1 MRSSKRLL
9 ASVAILVLLG
19 SLALARAEGAQQ
31 DFIYSIEVKGDI
43 NAGTA
48 DFITKSIDRAERD
61 NTTLIIKLDT
71 PGGLLS
77 ATKDIVYRMLDVEEE
92 NKIVV
97 WVTPRGRWA
106 YSAGTFILLASNVA
120 VMDEGTQ
127 IGAAQPRPED
137 PKTTEAMAGWIAEI
151 AGLRGRPPEVAENFV
166 RYNLVVGPEEAL
178 QENVINLI
186 TSDENEIL
194 TYIGRSGADVREIE
208 MGLVSK
214 FLSIISNPDVVII
227 LFILGLFGLI
237 AEITTPGI
245 GLPGVAGVIC
255 LILALWGMGIVEV
268 SYVGVALIGLGA
280 ILLAYEVLT
289 PGFGVFGGGG
299 IAALVLGLMM
309 VGKEP
314 WTEVVGDVA
323 KGIVLGI
330 VATLSVLLLLVR
342 RAMRRP
348 VAVGKEEL
356 VGKIGVATTN
366 LAPKGF
372 VRLKGERWSAVCK
385 GRIRRGEKVVVR
397 DVKGVTLIV
406 ERHRRKSG

>member
-9 ASVAILVLLG
+9 VLVALLALLG
-19 SLALARAEGAQQ
+19 SLAFTSAEGAQQ
-31 DFIYSIEVKGDI
+31 DFVYSIEVKGDI

-48 DFITKSIDRAERD
+48 DFIAKSIDRAERD
-61 NTTLIIKLDT
+61 NTALIIKLDT

-77 ATKDIVYRMLDVEEE
+77 ATEDIVDDILSDRVRTAVY
-92 NKIVV
+92 
-97 WVTPRGRWA
+97 VTPSGSWA
-106 YSAGTFILLASNVA
+106 YSAGTFILLSSNVA
-120 VMDEGTQ
+120 AMDHNTAL
-127 IGAAQPRPED
+127 GAAKPIPADE
-137 PKTTEAMAGWIAEI
+137 KTVNAMATWIKTIAEN
-151 AGLRGRPPEVAENFV
+151 RGRPSEIAENFV
-166 RYNLVVGPEEAL
+166 RQSSTMTSEEAL
-178 QENVINLI
+178 EENVIDLI
-186 TSDENEIL
+186 AGDIDEVLVYMGLE
-194 TYIGRSGADVREIE
+194 GAEVREIE

-214 FLSIISNPDVVII
+214 FLSIISNPQIVVI

-268 SYVGVALIGLGA
+268 NYVGVALIGLGA

-309 VGKEP
+309 VDKEP
-314 WTEVVGDVA
+314 WVEVVGNVA

-330 VATLSVLLLLVR
+330 VAAFSVLLLLVR

-356 VGKIGVATTN
+356 IGKIGVATTN
-366 LAPKGF
+366 LAPRGF

-385 GRIRRGEKVVVR
+385 GRIRKGEKVVVKG
-397 DVKGVTLIV
+397 VKGITLIV
-406 ERHRRKSG
+406 ERRRRKSG